1 MSSDLRACLGA
12 VAERLGGRLH
22 PGYDVVEGRVEGVLV
37 TIEAVVGRTLAEP
50 FEWWT
55 TVKTSA
61 PELCGN
67 DLSIVRADGATP
79 PVARLGAQETHT
91 GDPRFDARFLVHADA
106 PARACAWLGETLRHG
121 LIACDRWSLTV
132 DRGALEL
139 RRERVP
145 DDADELHAA
154 AVLAARFTG
163 AERAFR
169 SRWTERARQLDAR
182 PRAGAGFRFESARG
196 LARVTLEPDVRGR
209 RGFVCVRAPLPRPV
223 DERFEITLAAQGSAL
238 KIRSSDPVATGR
250 RLTEDRRAELIAF
263 APRLVHFDGRAVGV
277 DVDGAEPAPAQLER
291 AIRLVTSMTDIACS
305 GPYR

>member
-1 MSSDLRACLGA
+1 MSSELRACLAA
-12 VAERLGGRLH
+12 VARHLGGRLH
-22 PGYDVVEGRVEGVLV
+22 PGYNVVEARVEGVLV

-55 TVKTSA
+55 TIKASA
-61 PELCGN
+61 PELAGN
-67 DLSIVRADGATP
+67 DVSIVRADGVTP
-79 PVARLGAQETHT
+79 PVAMLGAKETHT
-91 GDPRFDARFLVHADA
+91 GDPRFDARFLVHADV
-106 PARACAWLGETLRHG
+106 PARTCAWLGETLRHG

-132 DRGALEL
+132 DHGVLEL
-139 RRERVP
+139 RRARVP

-169 SRWTERARQLDAR
+169 ARWTERARQLDAR
-182 PRAGAGFRFESARG
+182 PRAGATLAFESARG

-223 DERFEITLAAQGSAL
+223 DERFEITLAEGSAL
-238 KIRSSDPVATGR
+238 HIRSSDLAATWR
-250 RLTEDRRAELIAF
+250 RLTDGRRAELIAV
-263 APRLVHFDGRAVGV
+263 APRLVHLDGRAVGV
-277 DVDGAEPAPAQLER
+277 DVDGAEPEPEQLER
-291 AIRLVTSMTDIACS
+291 AIRLVTSMTDIACD

>member
-1 MSSDLRACLGA
+1 MSGELRACLAA
-12 VAERLGGRLH
+12 VARHLGGRLH
-22 PGYDVVEGRVEGVLV
+22 PGYNLVEARVEGVLV

-55 TVKTSA
+55 TIKASA
-61 PELCGN
+61 PELAGN
-67 DLSIVRADGATP
+67 DVSIVRADGATP

-91 GDPRFDARFLVHADA
+91 GDPRFDARFLVQADS
-106 PARACAWLGETLRHG
+106 PARTCAWLSETLRHE

-139 RRERVP
+139 RRARVP

-169 SRWTERARQLDAR
+169 GRWTERARQVDAR
-182 PRAGAGFRFESARG
+182 RRAGAGLAFESARG
-196 LARVTLEPDVRGR
+196 LACVTLEPDVRGR

-223 DERFEITLAAQGSAL
+223 DERFEITLAARGGEL
-238 KIRSSDPVATGR
+238 KIRSSDPAATGR
-250 RLTEDRRAELIAF
+250 RLTEDRRAELLAV
-263 APRLVHFDGRAVGV
+263 APRLVHLDGRAVGI
-277 DVDGAEPAPAQLER
+277 DVDGAEPEPAQLER
-291 AIRLVTSMTDIACS
+291 AIRLVTSMTDVGCC